1 LGAGDNKL
9 VPKKTIIITKGVIP
23 MKKMRPICV
32 AIVFCM
38 LFASIQMVGAVD
50 VEGACSDGSHVVTAG
65 SSIWYIDEEGNY
77 VVEDE
82 TSSAAIVSDTLLGRP
97 DALMSTMLSQQFQKT
112 KAFDGLTAKLDA
124 QFKYEAGYSV
134 SPYNYSGTV
143 TYKNPIWEYVT
154 VPSCSVSYGAAGR
167 SCRVT
172 FNIKVRNKNTLNT
185 RNYSVWIEC
194 SSSGVGTMG

>member
-1 LGAGDNKL
+1 
-9 VPKKTIIITKGVIP
+9 

-112 KAFDGLTAKLDA
+112 
-124 QFKYEAGYSV
+124 
-134 SPYNYSGTV
+134 
-143 TYKNPIWEYVT
+143 
-154 VPSCSVSYGAAGR
+154 
-167 SCRVT
+167 
-172 FNIKVRNKNTLNT
+172 
-185 RNYSVWIEC
+185 
-194 SSSGVGTMG
+194 